1 MTENLNLPPLYDA
14 VVLADAAADPAAY
27 ARAAGGAGA
36 EAGLFAWRPAA
47 DRIEFAVLLRPEEDA
62 TRVMPVVLVA
72 SLALLDAVGSAGP
85 AAVVSDLV
93 WPAGLRINSG
103 MAGGIALDLGPGDV
117 PGWAVVSAMLR
128 KTGEP
133 GAEGGERPDVTSLH
147 AEGFAAME
155 DRALVEAFARH
166 FLVWMDRWQEG
177 GLAPVARHWLYRA
190 TANGADTVL
199 MAGAELIAGTIL
211 DLDDSGGLVLDTAA
225 GRRTLPLEAFLLAQ
239 GSANRYQR

>member
-1 MTENLNLPPLYDA
+1 MSAEMNLPPLYDA
-14 VVLADAAADPAAY
+14 VVLEDRSADPAAY
-27 ARAAGGAGA
+27 ARAAGAAGA
-36 EAGLFAWRPAA
+36 EAGLFVWRPAA
-47 DRIEFAVLLRPEEDA
+47 DRIELAILLRPEEDA
-62 TRVMPVVLVA
+62 AAVRPVVLVA

-93 WPAGLRINSG
+93 WPGGLRINSG
-103 MAGGIALDLGPGDV
+103 MAGGIGLHLGPGDI
-117 PGWAVVSAMLR
+117 PAWAVVSATLR

-147 AEGFAAME
+147 AEGFAGVE

-199 MAGAELIAGTIL
+199 MIGAELIAGTIE

-225 GRRTLPLEAFLLAQ
+225 GRRTLSLESVLPR
-239 GSANRYQR
+239 SVTT